1 MKKLLTV
8 LIAMM
13 LITCMTCNL
22 AASAEEVEDV
32 WSLYTQK
39 TQALSDEAVELHIGL
54 TTETVANNAL
64 LEQAFFLKYPNGKII
79 YHLYSTDQL
88 NAYLLSGSSELDLLL
103 ISDSTRKTLASQNV
117 LRNLYDTELMTQ
129 WPNIWLDAHQ
139 QLEAEDGKLYG
150 FPRSIEVGYLSWYD
164 DLGTQVGIE
173 KPGTLWT
180 WDDFAAM
187 ATDVNYDVD
196 GNGIKDFCLKQGMYI
211 TDGMNGFISTP
222 LEVYT
227 YQCVLQG
234 ESFSSE
240 EFNRL
245 LNQFVQVYQSQ
256 ALNADG
262 ITMYQER
269 DAQLIVEMTEPGNT
283 FFLPDGYSYLN
294 FPTLYKDSPAYLGRS
309 YVFALLNNAP
319 HESVALDFLQT
330 SLELC
335 EQQICESY
343 TTYMNQ
349 AVPAAFVSA
358 FDNSDSIGFST
369 SEDGEMV
376 LVRQKGDH
384 TVQVQTDPTALSDED
399 FASYNFMRANFLP
412 ITGQWYS
419 VSSVLYEMIP
429 QYLSGTV
436 TMDQITAAMDQRIR
450 MMQNE

>member
-22 AASAEEVEDV
+22 AAYAEEVEDV

-117 LRNLYDTELMTQ
+117 LRNLYDTELMTH
-129 WPNIWLDAHQ
+129 WPNMWIDAHQ

-150 FPRSIEVGYLSWYD
+150 FPRSIEVGCLSWYD

-245 LNQFVQVYQSQ
+245 LNQFVQVYQS
-256 ALNADG
+256 
-262 ITMYQER
+262 
-269 DAQLIVEMTEPGNT
+269 
-283 FFLPDGYSYLN
+283 
-294 FPTLYKDSPAYLGRS
+294 
-309 YVFALLNNAP
+309 
-319 HESVALDFLQT
+319 
-330 SLELC
+330 
-335 EQQICESY
+335 
-343 TTYMNQ
+343 
-349 AVPAAFVSA
+349 
-358 FDNSDSIGFST
+358 
-369 SEDGEMV
+369 
-376 LVRQKGDH
+376 
-384 TVQVQTDPTALSDED
+384 
-399 FASYNFMRANFLP
+399 
-412 ITGQWYS
+412 
-419 VSSVLYEMIP
+419 
-429 QYLSGTV
+429 
-436 TMDQITAAMDQRIR
+436 
-450 MMQNE
+450 